1 MYPTT
6 IYVNAHILFIKCL
19 CQANAYTKQMLG
31 IQMFL
36 LYIVVN
42 DSQITSIQSYN
53 A

>member
-1 MYPTT
+1 MYPNT

-19 CQANAYTKQMLG
+19 CQANAYTKQMLD

-36 LYIVVN
+36 LYIVINV
-42 DSQITSIQSYN
+42 SQITSIQSYN